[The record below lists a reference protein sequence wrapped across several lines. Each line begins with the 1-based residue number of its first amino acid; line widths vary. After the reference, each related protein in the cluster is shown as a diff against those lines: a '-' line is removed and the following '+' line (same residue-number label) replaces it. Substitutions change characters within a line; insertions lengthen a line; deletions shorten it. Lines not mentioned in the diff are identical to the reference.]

1 MVTDYILAGECVILA
16 ICLVGKARA
25 GAVNSTGF
33 WVPAF
38 LTFALAALAG
48 GTAHGFRLDLGEV
61 NHAIVW
67 RVTVWSIVAA
77 AAMMLVA
84 GLHSTLRPDTDNPT
98 CRAAGV
104 RWLKMGSHGKRG
116 GSGAHGP
123 EGLRPR
129 EFKSQRRLP
138 CDPDVGASFSSIGP
152 PCCSRVSRNR
162 EVPPATLGCTR
173 RCHRC

>member
-104 RWLKMGSHGKRG
+104 RWLKW
-116 GSGAHGP
+116 GAMVSAVGLALMALKVSVHENLNHNDVYHVIQMLGLFFFYRAALLLEGVP
-123 EGLRPR
+123 E
-129 EFKSQRRLP
+129 
-138 CDPDVGASFSSIGP
+138 
-152 PCCSRVSRNR
+152 
-162 EVPPATLGCTR
+162 
-173 RCHRC
+173 